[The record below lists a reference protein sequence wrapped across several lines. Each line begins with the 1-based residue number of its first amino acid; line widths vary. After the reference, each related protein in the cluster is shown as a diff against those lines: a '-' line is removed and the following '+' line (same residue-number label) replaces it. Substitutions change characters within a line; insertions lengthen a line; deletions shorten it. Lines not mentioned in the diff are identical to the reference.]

1 MKKAVPRTVTEDEE
15 KMSALT
21 MALWRVIQPHFREH
35 IPEIRG
41 RVNGMLEVRES
52 FRIDDLMATTPSIP
66 ENEFRRYLHEA
77 HQKGE
82 LRFDEIG
89 GIDIISRTTDPSQ

>member
-35 IPEIRG
+35 VPEIRG
-41 RVNGMLEVRES
+41 RVNEMLEASES
-52 FRIDDLMATTPSIP
+52 FRISDLMATTSAIP

-77 HQKGE
+77 DRNGE
-82 LRFDEIG
+82 LLFDEAG
-89 GIDIISRTTDPSQ
+89 GIDRISRLKHHS